1 LATGSSISLSGEDCT
16 LTTNVFGTDIVID
29 FCSVEGLVDLI
40 GTFVL
45 GLMTI
50 RSVFIAMGI

>member
-1 LATGSSISLSGEDCT
+1 LI
-16 LTTNVFGTDIVID
+16 
-29 FCSVEGLVDLI
+29 DLI

-45 GLMTI
+45 GLMAI